1 MKKVRIFLT
10 GLLMTMAV
18 ALGGCTGDKT
28 AETPVSSAE
37 NADESGFSATGQ
49 ITIGIAQDLDDGLDP
64 HKVDAAGTRE
74 ILFNVY
80 EGLVKYDVNGNLVP
94 AVASDY
100 AISPDGLT
108 YTFTLR
114 DGVLFHDGNAKIEE
128 IFGKYGAEIR
138 REVLANE
145 VRSGRSDGYEKEWN
159 INGETVTLTV
169 KKDNA
174 EARGE
179 D

>member
-114 DGVLFHDGNAKIEE
+114 EGVLFHDGNA
-128 IFGKYGAEIR
+128 
-138 REVLANE
+138 
-145 VRSGRSDGYEKEWN
+145 
-159 INGETVTLTV
+159 VTPDDVIYSLSRCASFATYLSYQC
-169 KKDNA
+169 
-174 EARGE
+174 
-179 D
+179 